1 MIISYIIFIA
11 FFFFWSVLNATP
23 IPWKATMESLQQ
35 TKVIWKIKEKGEK
48 ACFVYCEAENFL
60 MGDAADN
67 GFLLGDSALHYGKPS
82 SAN

>member
-1 MIISYIIFIA
+1 
-11 FFFFWSVLNATP
+11 
-23 IPWKATMESLQQ
+23 MESLQQ